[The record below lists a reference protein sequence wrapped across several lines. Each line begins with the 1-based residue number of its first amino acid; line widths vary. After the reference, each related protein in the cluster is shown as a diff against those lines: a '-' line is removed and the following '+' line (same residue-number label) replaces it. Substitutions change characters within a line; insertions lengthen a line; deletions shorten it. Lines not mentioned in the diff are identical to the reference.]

1 MPAPNVP
8 LPNARV
14 DRIVGLLEVLDES
27 TDELDFFQLSQRL
40 RLPIDDL
47 LPIIEAARILRFVE
61 LSDDTV
67 TLSPIGREMARASIP
82 DRKRLFRQ
90 QVLETPLMRQIVGL
104 LDRQPR
110 RRLPQKWLMRWL
122 GADVSTFWASRTME
136 ILVDWGRY
144 ADLIGYNA
152 RSGEVYLIADEG

>member
-1 MPAPNVP
+1 MLSPNAP

-14 DRIVGLLEVLDES
+14 DRVVGLLEVLDES
-27 TDELDFFQLSQRL
+27 ATELDFFQLSHRL

-47 LPIIEAARILRFVE
+47 LPIIDAARLLGFVE
-61 LSDDTV
+61 LSGDSV
-67 TLSPIGREMARASIP
+67 TLTPIGLDMARADILK
-82 DRKRLFRQ
+82 RKAIFRQ
-90 QVLETPLMRQIVGL
+90 QVLQVPLMRQVVGL

-110 RRLPQKWLMRWL
+110 RRLPHKWLMRWL
-122 GADVSTFWASRTME
+122 GADVSTFWASRTMD

-152 RSGEVYLIADEG
+152 RSGEVYLTAD